1 MSYFSAPT
9 LAKDP
14 DMAKI
19 RSYIM
24 QLNQQLQYSLSSL
37 DPEDNFSQEFLVSY
51 QETDK
56 TISQIEISMN
66 GFMSEFKNLEAGVST
81 QISTLNNEIKLKV
94 SAEELCSEISMAP
107 GTIAFKT
114 GYLTIDAKN
123 FKLSKDGTAEFS
135 GNITGGSININDRF
149 VVSETGST
157 KIDSG
162 AYTGSIQCSGPLAT
176 ETLITYGN
184 CDVDG
189 SISCQQMKVT
199 GTVTCETLY
208 QSSDERLKEH
218 IEDIPEETALRI
230 VLGLKPVEFSYIGNE
245 ERQIGFL
252 AQDVNA
258 LQETI
263 GTNLPLTDLGE
274 DGYYRIPYS
283 SYGALY
289 AGAIKSQQRQIE
301 ELERKLQ

>member
-1 MSYFSAPT
+1 
-9 LAKDP
+9 
-14 DMAKI
+14 
-19 RSYIM
+19 
-24 QLNQQLQYSLSSL
+24 
-37 DPEDNFSQEFLVSY
+37 
-51 QETDK
+51 
-56 TISQIEISMN
+56 
-66 GFMSEFKNLEAGVST
+66 
-81 QISTLNNEIKLKV
+81 
-94 SAEELCSEISMAP
+94 
-107 GTIAFKT
+107 
-114 GYLTIDAKN
+114 
-123 FKLSKDGTAEFS
+123 
-135 GNITGGSININDRF
+135 
-149 VVSETGST
+149 
-157 KIDSG
+157 
-162 AYTGSIQCSGPLAT
+162 
-176 ETLITYGN
+176 
-184 CDVDG
+184 
-189 SISCQQMKVT
+189 MKVT